1 MKLLLI
7 ACLALAGCATYD
19 PGYIQR
25 VQVYQSMQ
33 RPVYVVPAPPQMLQN
48 HSGPNYVCSP
58 GTPNTLYCQG
68 Q

>member
-1 MKLLLI
+1 MKWTIAFCALI
-7 ACLALAGCATYD
+7 AGCASD
-19 PGYIQR
+19 PGYLDR
-25 VQVYQSMQ
+25 VQTYQAMQ
-33 RPVYVVPAPPQMLQN
+33 RPAYVVPMPPQMLQN